1 MGLDYISYIDSE
13 ESGDYI
19 VDFDINCNF
28 QSDLKL
34 FVNQDIIFPIC
45 GTRAIF
51 PMEVGSRNISI
62 SKGFTYR
69 LYGRDLNYIVT
80 AVYERESIYRKIW
93 EHKSLNIG
101 RSIGSIR
108 DNFEDDFKSAIDR
121 LERELFELYRDMET
135 IREHIFKYVEN
146 YVHSSSSLTLSEK
159 LRRRI
164 RYPLSKRS

>member
-1 MGLDYISYIDSE
+1 MS
-13 ESGDYI
+13 
-19 VDFDINCNF
+19 
-28 QSDLKL
+28 
-34 FVNQDIIFPIC
+34 
-45 GTRAIF
+45 
-51 PMEVGSRNISI
+51 VGSRNISI

-121 LERELFELYRDMET
+121 LERELFELYGDMET

-146 YVHSSSSLTLSEK
+146 YVNSSSSLTLSEK

-164 RYPLSKRS
+164 RYHSKRS